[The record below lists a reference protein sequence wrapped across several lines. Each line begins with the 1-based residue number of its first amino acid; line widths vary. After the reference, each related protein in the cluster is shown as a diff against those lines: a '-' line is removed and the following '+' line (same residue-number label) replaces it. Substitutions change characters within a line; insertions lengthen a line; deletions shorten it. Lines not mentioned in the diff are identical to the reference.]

1 MSLATGSRQTFGKG
15 EAKSL
20 RTWSTLAASQALRKA
35 LPRTRARIALPQV
48 GRKRGGSWSRVKRR
62 LRRAARSTTNERQR
76 RCAAVALV
84 LAGADIVG
92 AAPAWL
98 VDRLFGT
105 FLPGGVLI
113 GIPVLIG
120 SFWIAGL
127 YSCCG
132 PSPHERLRSRVIG
145 IVAFIGVCVVL
156 SGGALWV
163 DAWYWWAL
171 GGLLLLFGFYA
182 EVIARHVL
190 IRLNLWGAATAFV
203 GNDVSIEQLHRFL
216 SAHPELGLRP
226 VGRLTMGPMVSSGGH
241 PDLPILGSID
251 EGARSGGPEIEF
263 VVVAAPTDLARVSA
277 ATQRAANA
285 PRVLLLREIGPVPT
299 LWPRI
304 RSLGPNLIGF
314 ELGGSLHASASLLI
328 KRTVDLIVA
337 VPMAMV
343 LMPLV
348 GILALGVKL
357 ADPGPAFYSQV
368 RVGRD
373 RRSFHVLKIRTMYCD
388 ADSRLERHLREH
400 PAARAE
406 WMRFCKLSNDPR
418 ILPYVGHLI
427 RRASLDELPQF
438 WNVIRGD
445 MTLVG
450 PRPFPAYHTERF
462 DPEFQELR
470 ASVSPGLT
478 GLWQVSS
485 RSNGD
490 LGVQKSEDLFY
501 IRNRSLWL
509 DLYILLQTI
518 PAVVAAQGAR

>member
-1 MSLATGSRQTFGKG
+1 MSLATGSRRTFGEG

-20 RTWSTLAASQALRKA
+20 RTWNALAASQALGKA
-35 LPRTRARIALPQV
+35 LPRTRTGITPPQV
-48 GRKRGGSWSRVKRR
+48 GRKRGAQWGRVKRR
-62 LRRAARSTTNERQR
+62 LRWAARSITNESQR
-76 RCAAVALV
+76 RRAAVTLM

-98 VDRLFGT
+98 VDRLFGP
-105 FLPGGVLI
+105 FLTGGVLI

-127 YSCCG
+127 YSGCG

-145 IVAFIGVCVVL
+145 IVVFTAVCLIL
-156 SGGALWV
+156 SGGALRA
-163 DAWYWWAL
+163 DAWYWWAQV
-171 GGLLLLFGFYA
+171 GLLLLFGFYA
-182 EVIARHVL
+182 EMIARHVL

-203 GNDVSIEQLHRFL
+203 GNEVSIEQLHRFL

-226 VGRLTMGPMVSSGGH
+226 VGRLTMGPMASSGGH
-241 PDLPILGSID
+241 PDLPILGSVD
-251 EGARSGGPEIEF
+251 GVARWGAEIEF
-263 VVVAAPTDLARVSA
+263 VVVAARTDLAHVSA

-285 PRVLLLREIGPVPT
+285 PRVVLLQEIDPVPS

-304 RSLGPNLIGF
+304 RMLGPNLIGF
-314 ELGGSLHASASLLI
+314 ELGSSLHASLGLLI
-328 KRTVDLIVA
+328 KRTIDLIVV
-337 VPMAMV
+337 VPMAV
-343 LMPLV
+343 ALVPLI

-373 RRSFHVLKIRTMYCD
+373 GRLFRVLKIRTMYCD

-418 ILPYVGHLI
+418 ILPNVGHLI
-427 RRASLDELPQF
+427 RRMSLDELPQF

-470 ASVSPGLT
+470 ASVPPGLT

-501 IRNRSLWL
+501 IRNWSLWL

-518 PAVVAAQGAR
+518 PAVVGAQGAR